1 MDEYIRDVIDSKRLL
16 IVERAVD
23 EDLQAEK
30 DLSVEVN
37 TVVGKF
43 VDGFIT
49 QEDIDGCQ
57 LCEEELNGTLDDL
70 IDDAEANEI
79 TLYEPDTFSDDD
91 GELSDINAIL
101 DSDIDPEILELDT
114 DGSMYCEPSVD

>member
-30 DLSVEVN
+30 DLSIEVN
-37 TVVGKF
+37 TVAGKF
-43 VDGFIT
+43 VDSFIT

-57 LCEEELNGTLDDL
+57 LSEEELNGTLDDL
-70 IDDAEANEI
+70 IDDAEADEI

-101 DSDIDPEILELDT
+101 DSDIDPEILELDA
-114 DGSMYCEPSVD
+114 DDSMYCEPSVD

>member
-1 MDEYIRDVIDSKRLL
+1 MDEYIRDIIDSRRSL

-30 DLSVEVN
+30 ELSIEVN
-37 TVVGKF
+37 TLAGKF

-49 QEDIDGCQ
+49 QEEIDSRQ
-57 LCEEELNGTLDDL
+57 LTEEELNSTLDDI
-70 IDDAEANEI
+70 IDDAEANELA
-79 TLYEPDTFSDDD
+79 LYEPETFSDDD

-101 DSDIDPEILELDT
+101 DSDIDPELLELD
-114 DGSMYCEPSVD
+114 DDESMYCEPSVD

>member
-1 MDEYIRDVIDSKRLL
+1 MDEYIRDVIDSKRMLV
-16 IVERAVD
+16 VERAVD

-30 DLSVEVN
+30 DLSIEVN

-43 VDGFIT
+43 VDGFIS
-49 QEDIDGCQ
+49 QEEIDGCQ
-57 LCEEELNGTLDDL
+57 LCEEELNSTLDDL
-70 IDDAEANEI
+70 IDDAEADEI

-101 DSDIDPEILELDT
+101 DSDIDPELLELD
-114 DGSMYCEPSVD
+114 DDESMYCEPNVD

>member
-1 MDEYIRDVIDSKRLL
+1 MDEYIRDIIDSRRSL

-30 DLSVEVN
+30 ELSVEVN
-37 TVVGKF
+37 TLAGKF

-49 QEDIDGCQ
+49 QEEIDSCQ
-57 LCEEELNGTLDDL
+57 LTEEELNSTLDDI
-70 IDDAEANEI
+70 IDDAEANELA
-79 TLYEPDTFSDDD
+79 LYEPETFSDDD

-101 DSDIDPEILELDT
+101 DSDIDPELLELD
-114 DGSMYCEPSVD
+114 DDESMYCEPSVD

>member
-1 MDEYIRDVIDSKRLL
+1 MDEYIRDIIDSRRSL

-30 DLSVEVN
+30 ELSVEVN
-37 TVVGKF
+37 TLAGKF

-49 QEDIDGCQ
+49 QEEIDGCQ
-57 LCEEELNGTLDDL
+57 LTEEELNGTLDDI
-70 IDDAEANEI
+70 IDDAEANELA
-79 TLYEPDTFSDDD
+79 LYEPETFSDDD

-101 DSDIDPEILELDT
+101 DSDIDPELLELD
-114 DGSMYCEPSVD
+114 DDESMYCEPSVD